1 MGFAS
6 CHGCS
11 LCLLACPVWRQTRD
25 VRLTPHGRAKA
36 LQHGATP
43 ADLDAS
49 IASCTLCGACEPA
62 CPEEIPLV
70 DMILELRR
78 AQPLPAQAMESQRTP
93 LPMNDGFSASLFLP
107 GASLRADPERLQR
120 IAVLLDLPV
129 AKDDGADISS
139 ALERGAALASDR
151 QAMFLKSLQ
160 SAKRL
165 VVADGLLLRKLRE
178 WLPGKRIVGLGEAL
192 SALEAVRAKLR
203 ATDLYVIEPRAFHA
217 DHARLVGHYDR
228 LIKARN
234 VRTNLDLQRLAVPT
248 TASSASK
255 SVDAHDQARWI
266 VAGRAFDRIVVED
279 AADCA
284 VFTAVTDRP
293 VLHLGDL

>member
-1 MGFAS
+1 VEFSS

-11 LCLLACPVWRQTRD
+11 LCLLSCPVWRQTRD

-36 LQHGATP
+36 MQNGATA
-43 ADLDAS
+43 ADLQAS

-78 AQPLPAQAMESQRTP
+78 QQPMQLVEIPSGEGRPVENALLAGE
-93 LPMNDGFSASLFLP
+93 A
-107 GASLRADPERLQR
+107 LRRDPERLKR
-120 IAVLLDLPV
+120 IASLLDIEI
-129 AKDDGADISS
+129 AADDGTDISQ
-139 ALERGAALASDR
+139 ALECGAALASGR
-151 QAMFLKSLQ
+151 IAAFVS
-160 SAKRL
+160 SFRNAKRL

-178 WLPGKRIVGLGEAL
+178 WLPEVRMVSLGEAL
-192 SALEAVRAKLR
+192 STLEAVRARLR

-217 DHARLVGHYDR
+217 DHARLVRHYDG

-234 VRTNLDLQRLAVPT
+234 LKTNLDLQRFAVPT
-248 TASSASK
+248 CASSAAK
-255 SVDAHDQARWI
+255 RVDPLDQARWI
-266 VAGRAFDRIVVED
+266 LDGRAFERVVVED

-284 VFTAVTDRP
+284 VFAQVTDRQ
-293 VLHLGDL
+293 VLHIGDL

>member
-1 MGFAS
+1 VEFSS

-11 LCLLACPVWRQTRD
+11 LCLLSCPVWRQTRD

-36 LQHGATP
+36 LQNGASA
-43 ADLDAS
+43 ADLQAS

-62 CPEEIPLV
+62 CPEEIPLI

-78 AQPLPAQAMESQRTP
+78 QQPIQVAQGDVPSEKEISVGNVLLAGEV
-93 LPMNDGFSASLFLP
+93 
-107 GASLRADPERLQR
+107 LRQDPERLKR
-120 IAVLLDLPV
+120 IASLLDIAV
-129 AKDDGADISS
+129 AADDGSDISR
-139 ALERGAALASDR
+139 AIECGAALSSER
-151 QAMFLKSLQ
+151 LSSFMGSFRN
-160 SAKRL
+160 AKRL

-178 WLPGKRIVGLGEAL
+178 WLPEARVVSLGEAL
-192 SALEAVRAKLR
+192 SSLEAVRARLR

-217 DHARLVGHYDR
+217 DHARLVRHYDA

-234 VRTNLDLQRLAVPT
+234 LKTNLDLQRLAVPT
-248 TASSASK
+248 GASSAAK
-255 SVDAHDQARWI
+255 RVDPLDQARWI
-266 VAGRAFDRIVVED
+266 LDGRAFERVVVED

-284 VFTAVTDRP
+284 VFARVTDRQ

>member
-1 MGFAS
+1 VEFSS

-11 LCLLACPVWRQTRD
+11 LCLLSCPVWRQTRD

-36 LQHGATP
+36 LQHGATA
-43 ADLDAS
+43 ADLRAS

-78 AQPLPAQAMESQRTP
+78 SQPLPSEPSKVTTGAAVTAENVL
-93 LPMNDGFSASLFLP
+93 LPGEALRRDSDRLKRIASLL
-107 GASLRADPERLQR
+107 D
-120 IAVLLDLPV
+120 IAV
-129 AKDDGADISS
+129 AADDGSDISR
-139 ALERGAALASDR
+139 AIECGAALSSERVSSFIGAFR
-151 QAMFLKSLQ
+151 N
-160 SAKRL
+160 AKRL

-178 WLPGKRIVGLGEAL
+178 WLPEARVVSLGEAL
-192 SALEAVRAKLR
+192 STLDAVRARLR

-217 DHARLVGHYDR
+217 DHARLVRHYDG

-234 VRTNLDLQRLAVPT
+234 VKTNLDLQRFAVPT
-248 TASSASK
+248 CASSAAK
-255 SVDAHDQARWI
+255 RVDPLDQARWI
-266 VAGRAFDRIVVED
+266 LDGRAFERVVVED

-284 VFTAVTDRP
+284 VFARVTDRQ
-293 VLHLGDL
+293 VLHIGDL

>member
-1 MGFAS
+1 VEFSS

-11 LCLLACPVWRQTRD
+11 LCLLSCPVWRQTRD

-36 LQHGATP
+36 LQNGASA
-43 ADLDAS
+43 ADLQAS

-62 CPEEIPLV
+62 CPEEIPLI

-78 AQPLPAQAMESQRTP
+78 QQPIQVAQGDVPSEKEISVGNVLLAGEV
-93 LPMNDGFSASLFLP
+93 
-107 GASLRADPERLQR
+107 LRQDPERLKR
-120 IAVLLDLPV
+120 IASLLDIAV
-129 AKDDGADISS
+129 AADDGSDISR
-139 ALERGAALASDR
+139 AIECGAALSSER
-151 QAMFLKSLQ
+151 LSSFMGSFRN
-160 SAKRL
+160 AKRL

-178 WLPGKRIVGLGEAL
+178 WLPEARVVSLGEAL
-192 SALEAVRAKLR
+192 STLEAVRARLR

-217 DHARLVGHYDR
+217 DHARLVRHYDA

-234 VRTNLDLQRLAVPT
+234 LKTNLDLQRLAVPT
-248 TASSASK
+248 GASSAAK
-255 SVDAHDQARWI
+255 RVDPLDQARWI
-266 VAGRAFDRIVVED
+266 LDGRAFERVVVED

-284 VFTAVTDRP
+284 VFARVTDRQ